1 VQRML
6 PESERQ
12 WERIAYLLRE
22 GRLTRRELLQVARVV
37 MGTAAFAAVAA
48 ACGRQSSAAVTLPD
62 VTGIEEPIP
71 VERRDIF
78 EHVQQPTRLQLVSES
93 VAVSGVVERVTYNP
107 YDGDHKVYV
116 KLDPQ
121 YEHLLRPSNNGL
133 LVAEVI
139 ATDEPTVYI
148 PQPGEHATFHGPLVL
163 DRGHDHWVEIHPCWL
178 ITTDSITGPLEPRR
192 TLRVEV
198 EASEEVVVGRP
209 WPVAIRVVPAHDGDG
224 SAVNGVHLFLELI
237 SAVGVTVRWKAA
249 RTNMLGEAVV
259 RLASLVRAGEYTL
272 YVHAAKGQD
281 MGEAE
286 IRLRVRRR

>member
-1 VQRML
+1 MR
-6 PESERQ
+6 PEAEHQ

-22 GRLTRRELLQVARVV
+22 GRLTRRELMQVAQVV

-48 ACGRQSSAAVTLPD
+48 ACGRPSTAAVTLPD
-62 VTGIEEPIP
+62 VTGIEAPIP

-78 EHVQQPTRLQLVSES
+78 AHVHQPTRLQLVSES
-93 VAVSGVVERVTYNP
+93 VSVSGVVERTTYNP

-121 YEHLLRPSNNGL
+121 YEHLLRPTNDGL

-163 DRGHDHWVEIHPCWL
+163 DRGHYHWAEIHPCWL

-192 TLRVEV
+192 TFRVEV
-198 EASEEVVVGRP
+198 EAPEEVVVGRP
-209 WPVAIRVVPAHDGDG
+209 WPVAVRAVSEHEGDG

-237 SAVGVTVRWKAA
+237 AATGVTVRWKAA
-249 RTNMLGEAVV
+249 RTNMLGEALV
-259 RLASLVRAGEYTL
+259 RIASLVRAGEYTL
-272 YVHAAKGQD
+272 HVHAAKGQD
-281 MGEAE
+281 TGEAE
-286 IRLRVRRR
+286 IPLRVRRR